1 MKEADRVA
9 NLSGLSLCVFGGDR
23 REVELVSSLIDSGA
37 HVSCFGTPAEGLR
50 SETVIASSA
59 RDACAGADA
68 VILPLS
74 GTDMSGNVKITSRPV
89 SVTRELLATADPTA
103 MVFSGVVRPCLAA
116 DCAAL
121 GLRVVNM
128 GEDDE
133 LAILNS
139 IPSAEG
145 AILMAMQATPFTI
158 HNSNCLVLG
167 PGRTGITLA
176 RMLQGLC
183 AHVWGAS
190 RKASGR
196 ARLFEMGVAPVDFA
210 DLPHCLPQMDIV
222 FNTVPAPVLDRSLVY
237 VLKRTAVII
246 DLASAPGGVD
256 FVAAAERGI
265 RAELAPGLPGKVA
278 PLTAGR
284 ILARVVP
291 RIIED
296 EFRKREREIRAH
308 DEEQDLG
315 R

>member
-1 MKEADRVA
+1 MA
-9 NLSGLSLCVFGGDR
+9 NLSGLSLCVLGGDR
-23 REVELVSSLIDSGA
+23 REVELVSGLIDSGA
-37 HVSCFGTPAEGLR
+37 HVSCYGTPTEGLR
-50 SETVIASSA
+50 SETVIASNA
-59 RDACAGADA
+59 CDACAGADA

-74 GTDMSGNVKITSRPV
+74 GTDMSGNVKITSKPV
-89 SVTRELLATADPTA
+89 SVTRELLATADPAA

-121 GLRVVNM
+121 GLRVVDT

-139 IPSAEG
+139 VPSAEG

-167 PGRTGITLA
+167 PGRTGLTLV
-176 RMLQGLC
+176 RMLQGLG
-183 AHVWGAS
+183 AHVWGAA

-196 ARLFEMGVAPVDFA
+196 ARLFEMGAVPVDFA
-210 DLPHCLPQMDIV
+210 DLPHCLPQMDIM

-284 ILARVVP
+284 ILARVIP

-308 DEEQDLG
+308 DEEQDPG

>member
-9 NLSGLSLCVFGGDR
+9 NLSGLSICILGGDR
-23 REVELVSSLIDSGA
+23 REVELVSCLIDSGA
-37 HVSCFGTPAEGLR
+37 HVSCFGTPTDGLR
-50 SETVIASSA
+50 SEAIVAPSA

-89 SVTRELLATADPTA
+89 SVTRELLAAANPA
-103 MVFSGVVRPCLAA
+103 AIVLSGVVRPGLAA

-121 GLRVVNM
+121 GLRIVDT

-167 PGRTGITLA
+167 PGRTGLTLV
-176 RMLQGLC
+176 RMLLGLG
-183 AHVWGAS
+183 AHVWGAA
-190 RKASGR
+190 RQASGR
-196 ARLFEMGVAPVDFA
+196 ARLFEMGAMPVDFA
-210 DLPHCLPQMDIV
+210 DLPNCLPQMDIV
-222 FNTVPAPVLDRSLVY
+222 FNTVPTLILDRSLVY
-237 VLKRTAVII
+237 VLRRTACII

-265 RAELAPGLPGKVA
+265 HAELAPGLPGKVA

-284 ILARVVP
+284 ILARVIP

-296 EFRKREREIRAH
+296 ELGH
-308 DEEQDLG
+308 EQG

>member
-1 MKEADRVA
+1 MA
-9 NLSGLSLCVFGGDR
+9 NLSGLSLCIFGGDR
-23 REVELVSSLIDSGA
+23 REVELVSGLIDSGA
-37 HVSCFGTPAEGLR
+37 HVSCFGTPTEGLR
-50 SETVIASSA
+50 SEAVIAPSA
-59 RDACAGADA
+59 PDACAGADA
-68 VILPLS
+68 VILPFS
-74 GTDMSGNVKITSRPV
+74 GTDMNGNVKITSRPV
-89 SVTRELLATADPTA
+89 SITRELLAAADPAA

-121 GLRVVNM
+121 GLRVVDT

-167 PGRTGITLA
+167 PGRTGLTLA
-176 RMLQGLC
+176 RMLQGLG
-183 AHVWGAS
+183 AHVWGAA

-237 VLKRTAVII
+237 VLKRTVVVI
-246 DLASAPGGVD
+246 DLASAPGGTD

-265 RAELAPGLPGKVA
+265 RAELAPGLPGKTA

-284 ILARVVP
+284 ILARAIP

-296 EFRKREREIRAH
+296 EFKQREREIHARNEGH
-308 DEEQDLG
+308 EPG

>member
-23 REVELVSSLIDSGA
+23 REVELVSGLIDSGA
-37 HVSCFGTPAEGLR
+37 RVSCFGTPTEGLR
-50 SETVIASSA
+50 SEAVIASSA

-158 HNSNCLVLG
+158 HNSNCRAWAGAHQHYPCEDVRAG
-167 PGRTGITLA
+167 AGGR
-176 RMLQGLC
+176 
-183 AHVWGAS
+183 S
-190 RKASGR
+190 R
-196 ARLFEMGVAPVDFA
+196 
-210 DLPHCLPQMDIV
+210 
-222 FNTVPAPVLDRSLVY
+222 
-237 VLKRTAVII
+237 
-246 DLASAPGGVD
+246 APGQSK
-256 FVAAAERGI
+256 A
-265 RAELAPGLPGKVA
+265 L
-278 PLTAGR
+278 
-284 ILARVVP
+284 
-291 RIIED
+291 
-296 EFRKREREIRAH
+296 
-308 DEEQDLG
+308 
-315 R
+315 

>member
-9 NLSGLSLCVFGGDR
+9 DLSGLSICVLGGDR
-23 REVELVSSLIDSGA
+23 REAELISGLIDSGA
-37 HVSCFGTPAEGLR
+37 RVSCFGTPTDGLR
-50 SETVIASSA
+50 SEAAVAPSA
-59 RDACAGADA
+59 RDACSGANA

-74 GTDMSGNVKITSRPV
+74 GTDSSGNVKITSKPV
-89 SVTRELLATADPTA
+89 SITRELLAAADPA
-103 MVFSGVVRPCLAA
+103 AIVLSGVVRPCLAA

-121 GLRVVNM
+121 GVRLVDT

-167 PGRTGITLA
+167 PGRTGLTLA
-176 RMLQGLC
+176 RMLQALG
-183 AHVWGAS
+183 AHVWGAA
-190 RKASGR
+190 RKAPGR
-196 ARLFEMGVAPVDFA
+196 ARLFEMGIAPVDFA
-210 DLPHCLPQMDIV
+210 DLAHCLPQMDIV
-222 FNTVPAPVLDRSLVY
+222 FNTVPSPVLDRSLVY

-265 RAELAPGLPGKVA
+265 HAELAPGLPGKVA

-284 ILARVVP
+284 ILARVIP

-296 EFRKREREIRAH
+296 EFRKGEREIQSL
-308 DEEQDLG
+308 DEGHGPG